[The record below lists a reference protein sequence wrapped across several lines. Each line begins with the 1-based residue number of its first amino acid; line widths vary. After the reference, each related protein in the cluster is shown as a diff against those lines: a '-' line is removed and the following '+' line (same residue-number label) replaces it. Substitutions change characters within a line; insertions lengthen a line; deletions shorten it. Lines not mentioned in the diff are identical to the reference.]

1 MWCHTT
7 NPSISPCQWCCKIN
21 VELPMMLCFLAEPIF
36 CQRTYAAISAIHL
49 YSFYTDLGHLTY
61 VVIIAILSWS
71 LYTLLTNLMHFAN
84 AVMIAIFLWYIYAL
98 IDRRHSA
105 CGGMVAFLI
114 YNLLFV
120 LEASVCSDGN
130 YSLNT
135 RFEPFGCHQTELMV
149 SLFFFYFVHTIS

>member
-84 AVMIAIFLWYIYAL
+84 AVMIAIFYDIYMLLLIGGIRHVEGWLHFWFIIFYLYWRHRYVVMAIILWIL
-98 IDRRHSA
+98 D
-105 CGGMVAFLI
+105 
-114 YNLLFV
+114 
-120 LEASVCSDGN
+120 
-130 YSLNT
+130 LNHLAVT
-135 RFEPFGCHQTELMV
+135 KL
-149 SLFFFYFVHTIS
+149 S